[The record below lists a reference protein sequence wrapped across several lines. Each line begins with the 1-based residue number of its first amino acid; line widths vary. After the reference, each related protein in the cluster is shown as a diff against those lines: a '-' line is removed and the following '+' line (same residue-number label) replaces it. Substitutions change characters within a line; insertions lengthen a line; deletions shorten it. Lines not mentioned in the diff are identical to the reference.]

1 MILKEIKVFGENGLY
16 RNMYNKYM
24 DVYVGFVFLK
34 LFCIFIVLL
43 RKKYFVKVYFYVL
56 IFKNIF
62 KLFIE
67 EKIVFIV
74 LK

>member
-1 MILKEIKVFGENGLY
+1 MLVLYIFKVILYIYSFIK
-16 RNMYNKYM
+16 
-24 DVYVGFVFLK
+24 
-34 LFCIFIVLL
+34 
-43 RKKYFVKVYFYVL
+43 KKYFVKVYFYVL

>member
-1 MILKEIKVFGENGLY
+1 MVYIEICIINIWMLCWFCI
-16 RNMYNKYM
+16 
-24 DVYVGFVFLK
+24 FLK

-43 RKKYFVKVYFYVL
+43 RKNYFVKVYFYVL